1 MELTDDIFK
10 QFRTFLKANN
20 LYKDFMDCFRSQ
32 TYYTG
37 NFTVELPKETILNY
51 IAAMKRNSHYLE
63 YGAMSL
69 TFASFNWCNI
79 YYNGHYIDVP
89 IEFTRRWC
97 TVGVKWGLYCR
108 AKKIEICRDEEL
120 SRLIRYWNEDKKW
133 IDPYMLD
140 SNELQTLKNDFNV
153 ECIWGLY
160 IDDAF
165 LN

>member
-32 TYYTG
+32 TYYNG
-37 NFTVELPKETILNY
+37 RFTVILPREAIPNY
-51 IAAMKRNSHYLE
+51 ISVMKNYNGHASSYAE
-63 YGAMSL
+63 YGAMVL
-69 TFASFNWCNI
+69 TFATFNWCNDI
-79 YYNGHYIDVP
+79 ETKP
-89 IEFTRRWC
+89 PLEFTRRWC

-108 AKKIEICRDEEL
+108 ANNIEICRDEEL

-165 LN
+165 LK